1 MKRTYSIQENGQVTL
16 PVEWRERLGLKKG
29 DVVEFVETEQGLLV
43 LPRVT
48 VAADALDRIANA
60 LRAQGLSLEDL
71 LQAVDAERSVRAK
84 ADA

>member
-29 DVVEFVETEQGLLV
+29 DMVEFVETEQGLLV

-48 VAADALDRIANA
+48 VAAGALDRIADA
-60 LRAQGLSLEDL
+60 LRAQGVSLEDL

-84 ADA
+84 TDA